1 MSSIPT
7 KQIDGDVSVGRDVN
21 IGGKTT
27 IRGSVKVGHNLT
39 IEGWLE
45 AKNIKG
51 PNKGL
56 FKTAAQLREAYPNP
70 HKGWWALVTIEGSVA
85 SDHLGQLYVVDG
97 GTWVA
102 QVDSNGNPLLRG
114 NPTVDSTKY
123 FDAYIETL
131 KPWLGGR
138 WVALIQA
145 KHSTT
150 TWTGLLITA

>member
-102 QVDSNGNPLLRG
+102 
-114 NPTVDSTKY
+114 
-123 FDAYIETL
+123 
-131 KPWLGGR
+131 
-138 WVALIQA
+138 
-145 KHSTT
+145 
-150 TWTGLLITA
+150 